1 MLGRTLTRVEL
12 GDRIEEATRRI
23 AQNYQKGL
31 KEVEEAKTK
40 INDLEL
46 SPVDTGSAK
55 NNRLNSALDLLM
67 QLTDSMIFES
77 GRAWDE
83 YEKLKRD
90 CKVDECESSGLNG
103 LREMCKKTE
112 EFATDLLCY
121 SLAHFRKG
129 TRSSLYLHPQ
139 SH

>member
-12 GDRIEEATRRI
+12 GDRLEQATRKI

-46 SPVDTGSAK
+46 TVLDSGSAK
-55 NNRLNSALDLLM
+55 NDRLNSALDLLM
-67 QLTDSMIFES
+67 KLTDSMIFES

-83 YEKLKRD
+83 YEKLEHD
-90 CKVDECESSGLNG
+90 CKVDECESSDLDG
-103 LREMCKKTE
+103 LRELCKKTE

-121 SLAHFRKG
+121 SLAHFRRK
-129 TRSSLYLHPQ
+129 TQ
-139 SH
+139 